1 MRTSGKGPLSGAFMA
16 ATLALGIGGAAQAA
30 DGARTESGDAQI
42 ILAAV
47 GATAG
52 PALPADPRHAVLPR
66 HKVALAVPEDLPS
79 PGALPHFGPLGL
91 LCAASLTAEPA
102 PGATVDLTVQTPCL
116 AGEPVTLRHG
126 PLEATYRASTSGV
139 VRARFPAFEPLA
151 EFTADLVDGQTLSAA
166 AAVPGAAGY
175 ERMVTMWP
183 AGRHGL
189 SVHAYEF
196 GSGPGGAGHVWHGA
210 PRQPAVAESGR
221 GGYLLELGTPGVTDG
236 RLAEVYS
243 FPAVGARRQG
253 AVRLALSAEVSP
265 ETCGMPIEAVTLQI
279 GDGLPG
285 APVAVSLPVPDCGS
299 GRTTDLVLKNL
310 ARDLR
315 IGSTD

>member
-1 MRTSGKGPLSGAFMA
+1 MRTSGNKPLSGAFVA
-16 ATLALGIGGAAQAA
+16 AFLVLGAGTAAQAA
-30 DGARTESGDAQI
+30 DGTQAGSGGAEV

-47 GATAG
+47 GVTAG
-52 PALPADPRHAVLPR
+52 PALPADPGHGPLPR
-66 HKVALAVPEDLPS
+66 HEVALAVPEDLPS
-79 PGALPHFGPLGL
+79 PGALPSYGPLGL

-126 PLEATYRASTSGV
+126 PLEATYLASSSGV
-139 VRARFPAFEPLA
+139 VRARFPAFDPMA
-151 EFTADLVDGQTLSAA
+151 EFTAVLSDGQTLAAA
-166 AAVPGAAGY
+166 AAVPGASGY

-183 AGRHGL
+183 TGGSGL

-196 GSGPGGAGHVWHGA
+196 GAGPGGAGHVWHGA
-210 PRQPAVAESGR
+210 PRQPAVAEAGR
-221 GGYLLELGTPGVTDG
+221 GGYLLELGTPGVSEG
-236 RLAEVYS
+236 RMAEVYS
-243 FPAVGARRQG
+243 FPAVGSRREG
-253 AVRLALSAEVSP
+253 AVRLALSAEVTP
-265 ETCGMPIEAVTLQI
+265 ETCGRPIEAVTLQI

-285 APVAVSLPVPDCGS
+285 APVAVSLPVPDCGT
-299 GRTTDLVLKNL
+299 GQATDLVLKNL